1 MLNFMQNWI
10 LLIVG
15 IIFLFWLFS
24 LFSSWKELSGKYK
37 TEQCSPGTF
46 LINQVGSFRRN
57 KTSISSIR
65 GLYIGVSDEGLYLSV
80 PFLDVILPSLLIPW
94 DKITYRKVIEN
105 FREEYLIFYFGNP
118 QITSLKLTSSVV
130 EKLEEDYG
138 EPILKKQLGDPN

>member
-1 MLNFMQNWI
+1 MSSNFIQNWI

-15 IIFLFWLFS
+15 IIFLFWLFC
-24 LFSSWKELSGKYK
+24 LSSGWKELSGKYK

-80 PFLDVILPSLLIPW
+80 PLLDVILPFLLIPW
-94 DKITYRKVIEN
+94 NKITYRKVIEN
-105 FREEYLIFYFGNP
+105 FREEYYIF
-118 QITSLKLTSSVV
+118 I
-130 EKLEEDYG
+130 LE
-138 EPILKKQLGDPN
+138 IRK